1 MNSNNNA
8 KHLNGGDMLDRIN
21 DIKIRYKLWAIIGL
35 MSMGTTALILVSLT
49 SLFNSHV
56 DARKDRTQ
64 DILDIANTTLTSI
77 YQKQQSGELTTEQ
90 AKQQGITLLSSLT
103 YGDQQELW
111 IIDNNNRTLM
121 NAPITYKGSNI
132 PSSLSETLNTAS
144 LASKKP
150 YQSIEFEYQG
160 NDGIAHR
167 MIASAAT
174 FTPWNITII
183 ATASMN
189 AVIRFF
195 LSALVDYAILVSV
208 LTVLVGGTAL
218 YIIHLVTSRVTTL
231 CKTMTS
237 VQHSGD
243 LTQRVE
249 FSGLDEMGEMARAFN
264 SMMNDFQSIVR
275 NVSHSSE
282 TLDSIVGQTNK
293 STNKTAQGVSKQL
306 SNTSKA
312 AELMQSVMT
321 SVEDTLAIAERA
333 NTTTQ
338 ELGQHSKQGL
348 GVMNKANQDIQQLSI
363 EVGDAAQQIQKLR
376 EDVTHINERLGII
389 AEVADQTNLLA
400 LNAAIEAARAG
411 EQGRG
416 FAVVADEVRHLAQ
429 RSQLAAT
436 EIGGLI
442 DQLTQQT
449 LTTVEVMESARN
461 TANQGAEQTSQ
472 AGQAFTEIA
481 NGVLS
486 ISKLNSNISQ
496 AADRQYSS
504 SQMVHQTLESIANVC
519 EETNHNST
527 DIQTSVNNLQECASR
542 LRQLVHQFST

>member
-1 MNSNNNA
+1 
-8 KHLNGGDMLDRIN
+8 MLDRIN

-56 DARKDRTQ
+56 DARNDRTQ
-64 DILDIANTTLTSI
+64 DILDIVNSTLSPI
-77 YQKQQSGELTTEQ
+77 YKKQQSGELTADQ
-90 AKQQGITLLSSLT
+90 AKNQAITLLSAFK
-103 YGDQQELW
+103 YGNQQSLW
-111 IIDNNNRTLM
+111 IINKSNLTLI
-121 NAPITYKGSNI
+121 NAPIIYKNSHT
-132 PSSLSETLNTAS
+132 PAS
-144 LASKKP
+144 LTEALKNPQASSVEKN
-150 YQSIEFEYQG
+150 YQAITFEYQG
-160 NDGIAHR
+160 NDGTAHR
-167 MIASAAT
+167 MLASAYT

-183 ATASMN
+183 ATASMD
-189 AVIRFF
+189 AVMSFF
-195 LSALVDYAILVSV
+195 LNALVDYAILVSV

-218 YIIHLVTSRVTTL
+218 YIIHLVTSRVTSL

-249 FSGLDEMGEMARAFN
+249 FTGQDEMGEMSRAFN

-275 NVSHSSE
+275 NVGHSSE
-282 TLDSIVGQTNK
+282 TLDNIVGQTNR
-293 STNKTAQGVSKQL
+293 STQKTAQGVSKQL
-306 SNTSKA
+306 SNTEKA
-312 AELMQSVMT
+312 TDLMQSVMT
-321 SVEDTLAIAERA
+321 SVEDTLAIAEQA
-333 NTTTQ
+333 NHTTQ
-338 ELGQHSKQGL
+338 ELDQHSKQGL

-363 EVGDAAQQIQKLR
+363 EVGDAAIQIQKLR
-376 EDVTHINERLGII
+376 EAVTHINERLGII

-449 LTTVEVMESARN
+449 LTTVNVMESARN

-496 AADRQYSS
+496 AAERQYESS
-504 SQMVHQTLESIANVC
+504 KTVHQTLESIANVC
-519 EETNHNST
+519 EDTNHNST
-527 DIQTSVNNLQECASR
+527 DIQTSVNNLQECASQ

>member
-1 MNSNNNA
+1 
-8 KHLNGGDMLDRIN
+8 MLDRIN

-35 MSMGTTALILVSLT
+35 MSMGTTALILVSLS

-64 DILDIANTTLTSI
+64 DILDIVNTTLAPI
-77 YQKQQSGELTTEQ
+77 YNKQTSGELTAEAAKKQ
-90 AKQQGITLLSSLT
+90 AITLLSEFN
-103 YGDQQELW
+103 YGDQQSLW
-111 IIDNNNRTLM
+111 IINNNSQTLL
-121 NAPITYKGSNI
+121 NAPASYKSSAAPESLKKELNKAKASN
-132 PSSLSETLNTAS
+132 SGKQYKT
-144 LASKKP
+144 
-150 YQSIEFEYQG
+150 IEFEYQG
-160 NDGIAHR
+160 NQGKSHR
-167 MIASAAT
+167 MIASAST

-183 ATASMN
+183 ATASMD
-189 AVIRFF
+189 AVFSFF
-195 LSALVDYAILVSV
+195 LKALIDYAIVVGL

-218 YIIHLVTSRVTTL
+218 YIIHLVTSRVTSL

-249 FSGLDEMGEMARAFN
+249 FAGQDEMGEMARAFN

-275 NVSHSSE
+275 KVSHSSE
-282 TLDSIVGQTNK
+282 TLDGIVAQTNN
-293 STNKTAQGVSKQL
+293 STTKTAKGVTRQL
-306 SNTSKA
+306 SNTGKA
-312 AELMQSVMT
+312 TELMQGVMT
-321 SVEDTLAIAERA
+321 SVEDTLAIAEQA
-333 NTTTQ
+333 NNKTQ

-348 GVMNKANQDIQQLSI
+348 GVMNKANQDIQQLSV
-363 EVGDAAQQIQKLR
+363 EVGDAAKLIQQLR
-376 EDVTHINERLGII
+376 EDVTHINDRLGII

-416 FAVVADEVRHLAQ
+416 FAVVADEVRQLAQ
-429 RSQLAAT
+429 RSQHAAT

-472 AGQAFTEIA
+472 AGQAFTQIA

-486 ISKLNSNISQ
+486 ISQLNSSISK
-496 AADRQYSS
+496 AADRQFES
-504 SQMVHQTLESIANVC
+504 SQTVNQTLENIANIC

-527 DIQTSVNNLQECASR
+527 DIQTSVNNLQDCASQ

>member
-1 MNSNNNA
+1 
-8 KHLNGGDMLDRIN
+8 MLDRIN

-56 DARKDRTQ
+56 DARNDRTQ
-64 DILDIANTTLTSI
+64 DILDIVNSTLSPI
-77 YQKQQSGELTTEQ
+77 YKKQQSGELTADQ
-90 AKQQGITLLSSLT
+90 AKNQAITLLSAFK
-103 YGDQQELW
+103 YGNQQSLW
-111 IIDNNNRTLM
+111 IINKNNLTLI
-121 NAPITYKGSNI
+121 NAPITYKSSNT
-132 PSSLSETLNTAS
+132 PAS
-144 LASKKP
+144 LTEALKTPQTSSAEKN
-150 YQSIEFEYQG
+150 YQAITFEYQG
-160 NDGIAHR
+160 NDGTAHR
-167 MIASAAT
+167 MLASAYS

-183 ATASMN
+183 ATASMD
-189 AVIRFF
+189 AVMSFF
-195 LSALVDYAILVSV
+195 LNALIDYAILVSV
-208 LTVLVGGTAL
+208 LTLLVGGTAL
-218 YIIHLVTSRVTTL
+218 YIIHLVTSRVTSL

-249 FSGLDEMGEMARAFN
+249 FTGQDEMGEMSRAFN

-275 NVSHSSE
+275 NVGHSSE
-282 TLDSIVGQTNK
+282 TLDNIVGQTNR
-293 STNKTAQGVSKQL
+293 STQKTAQGVNKQL
-306 SNTSKA
+306 SNTEKA
-312 AELMQSVMT
+312 TDLMQSVMT
-321 SVEDTLAIAERA
+321 SVEDTLAIAEQA
-333 NTTTQ
+333 NHTTQ
-338 ELGQHSKQGL
+338 ELDQHSKQGL

-363 EVGDAAQQIQKLR
+363 EVGDAAIQIQKLR
-376 EDVTHINERLGII
+376 EAVTHINERLGII

-449 LTTVEVMESARN
+449 LTTVDVMETARN

-496 AADRQYSS
+496 AAERQYESS
-504 SQMVHQTLESIANVC
+504 KTVHQTLESIANVC
-519 EETNHNST
+519 EDTNHNST
-527 DIQTSVNNLQECASR
+527 DIQTSVNNLQECASQ

>member
-1 MNSNNNA
+1 
-8 KHLNGGDMLDRIN
+8 MLDRIN

-56 DARKDRTQ
+56 DARNDRTQ
-64 DILDIANTTLTSI
+64 DILDIVNSTLSPI
-77 YQKQQSGELTTEQ
+77 YKKQQSGELTADQ
-90 AKQQGITLLSSLT
+90 AKNQAITLLSAFK
-103 YGDQQELW
+103 YGNKQSLW
-111 IIDNNNRTLM
+111 IINKNNLTLI
-121 NAPITYKGSNI
+121 NAPITYKNNHT
-132 PSSLSETLNTAS
+132 PAS
-144 LASKKP
+144 LTEALKNPQASSVEKN
-150 YQSIEFEYQG
+150 YQAITFEYQG
-160 NDGIAHR
+160 NDGTAHR
-167 MIASAAT
+167 MLASAYT

-183 ATASMN
+183 ATASMD
-189 AVIRFF
+189 AVMSFF
-195 LSALVDYAILVSV
+195 LNALVDYAILVSV

-218 YIIHLVTSRVTTL
+218 YIIHLVTSRVTSL

-249 FSGLDEMGEMARAFN
+249 FTGQDEMGEMSRAFN

-275 NVSHSSE
+275 NVGHSSE
-282 TLDSIVGQTNK
+282 TLDNIVGQTNR
-293 STNKTAQGVSKQL
+293 STQKTAQGVSKQL
-306 SNTSKA
+306 SNTEKA
-312 AELMQSVMT
+312 TDLMQSVMT
-321 SVEDTLAIAERA
+321 SVEDTLAIAEQA
-333 NTTTQ
+333 NHTTQ
-338 ELGQHSKQGL
+338 ELDQHSKQGL

-363 EVGDAAQQIQKLR
+363 EVGDAAIQIQKLR
-376 EDVTHINERLGII
+376 EAVTHINERLGII

-449 LTTVEVMESARN
+449 LTTVNVMESARN

-496 AADRQYSS
+496 AAERQYESS
-504 SQMVHQTLESIANVC
+504 KTVHQTLESIANVC
-519 EETNHNST
+519 EDTNHNST
-527 DIQTSVNNLQECASR
+527 DIQTSVNNLQECASQ

>member
-1 MNSNNNA
+1 
-8 KHLNGGDMLDRIN
+8 MLDRIN

-56 DARKDRTQ
+56 DARNDRTQ
-64 DILDIANTTLTSI
+64 DILDIVNSTLSPI
-77 YQKQQSGELTTEQ
+77 YKKQQSGELTADQ
-90 AKQQGITLLSSLT
+90 AKNQAITLLSAFK
-103 YGDQQELW
+103 YGNQQSLW
-111 IIDNNNRTLM
+111 IINKNNLTLI
-121 NAPITYKGSNI
+121 NAPITYKNNHT
-132 PSSLSETLNTAS
+132 PAS
-144 LASKKP
+144 LTEALKNTQASSVEKN
-150 YQSIEFEYQG
+150 YQAITFEYQG
-160 NDGIAHR
+160 NDGTAHR
-167 MIASAAT
+167 MLASAYT

-183 ATASMN
+183 ATASMD
-189 AVIRFF
+189 AVMSFF
-195 LSALVDYAILVSV
+195 LNALVDYAILVSV

-218 YIIHLVTSRVTTL
+218 YIIHLVTSRVTSL

-249 FSGLDEMGEMARAFN
+249 FTGQDEMGEMSRAFN

-275 NVSHSSE
+275 NVGHSSE
-282 TLDSIVGQTNK
+282 TLDNIVGQTNR
-293 STNKTAQGVSKQL
+293 STQKTAQGVNKQL
-306 SNTSKA
+306 SNTEKA
-312 AELMQSVMT
+312 TDLMQSVMT
-321 SVEDTLAIAERA
+321 SVEDTLAIAEQA
-333 NTTTQ
+333 NHTTQ
-338 ELGQHSKQGL
+338 ELDQHSKQGL

-363 EVGDAAQQIQKLR
+363 EVGDAAIQIQKLR
-376 EDVTHINERLGII
+376 EAVTHINERLGII

-449 LTTVEVMESARN
+449 LTTVDVMETARN

-496 AADRQYSS
+496 AAERQYESS
-504 SQMVHQTLESIANVC
+504 KTVHQTLESIANVC
-519 EETNHNST
+519 EDTNHNST
-527 DIQTSVNNLQECASR
+527 DIQTSVNNLQECASQ

>member
-1 MNSNNNA
+1 
-8 KHLNGGDMLDRIN
+8 MLDRIN

-56 DARKDRTQ
+56 DARNDRTQ
-64 DILDIANTTLTSI
+64 DILDIVNSTLSPI
-77 YQKQQSGELTTEQ
+77 YKKQQSGELTADQ
-90 AKQQGITLLSSLT
+90 AKNQAITLLSAFK
-103 YGDQQELW
+103 YGNQQSLW
-111 IIDNNNRTLM
+111 IINKNNLTLI
-121 NAPITYKGSNI
+121 NAPITYNNNHT
-132 PSSLSETLNTAS
+132 PAS
-144 LASKKP
+144 LTEALKNPQASSVEKN
-150 YQSIEFEYQG
+150 YQAITFEYQG
-160 NDGIAHR
+160 NDGTAHR
-167 MIASAAT
+167 MLASAYT

-183 ATASMN
+183 ATASMD
-189 AVIRFF
+189 AVMSFF
-195 LSALVDYAILVSV
+195 LNALVDYAILVSV

-218 YIIHLVTSRVTTL
+218 YIIHLVTSRVTSL

-249 FSGLDEMGEMARAFN
+249 FTGQDEMGEMSRAFN

-275 NVSHSSE
+275 NVGHSSE
-282 TLDSIVGQTNK
+282 TLDNIVGQTNR
-293 STNKTAQGVSKQL
+293 STQKTAQGVNKQL
-306 SNTSKA
+306 SNTEKA
-312 AELMQSVMT
+312 TDLMQSVMT
-321 SVEDTLAIAERA
+321 SVEDTLAIAEQA
-333 NTTTQ
+333 NHTTQ
-338 ELGQHSKQGL
+338 ELDQHSKQGL

-363 EVGDAAQQIQKLR
+363 EVGDAAIQIQKLR
-376 EDVTHINERLGII
+376 EAVTHINERLGII

-449 LTTVEVMESARN
+449 LTTVDVMESARN

-496 AADRQYSS
+496 AAERQYESS
-504 SQMVHQTLESIANVC
+504 KTVHQTLESIANVC
-519 EETNHNST
+519 EDTNHNST
-527 DIQTSVNNLQECASR
+527 DIQTSVNNLQECASQ

>member
-1 MNSNNNA
+1 
-8 KHLNGGDMLDRIN
+8 MLDRIN

-56 DARKDRTQ
+56 DARNDRTQ
-64 DILDIANTTLTSI
+64 DILDIVNSTLSPI
-77 YQKQQSGELTTEQ
+77 YKKQQSGELTADQ
-90 AKQQGITLLSSLT
+90 AKNQAITLLSAFK
-103 YGDQQELW
+103 YGNQQSLW
-111 IIDNNNRTLM
+111 IINKNNLTLI
-121 NAPITYKGSNI
+121 NAPITYKNNHT
-132 PSSLSETLNTAS
+132 PAS
-144 LASKKP
+144 LTEALKNPQASSVEKN
-150 YQSIEFEYQG
+150 YQAITFEYQG
-160 NDGIAHR
+160 NDGTAHR
-167 MIASAAT
+167 MLASAFT

-183 ATASMN
+183 ATASMD
-189 AVIRFF
+189 AVMSFF
-195 LSALVDYAILVSV
+195 LNALVDYAILVSV

-218 YIIHLVTSRVTTL
+218 YIIHLVTSRVTSL

-249 FSGLDEMGEMARAFN
+249 FTGQDEMGEMSRAFN

-275 NVSHSSE
+275 NVGHSSE
-282 TLDSIVGQTNK
+282 TLDNIVGQTNR
-293 STNKTAQGVSKQL
+293 STQKTAQGVSKQL
-306 SNTSKA
+306 SNTEKA
-312 AELMQSVMT
+312 TDLMQSVMT
-321 SVEDTLAIAERA
+321 SVEDTLAIAEQA
-333 NTTTQ
+333 NHTTQ
-338 ELGQHSKQGL
+338 ELDQHSKQGL

-363 EVGDAAQQIQKLR
+363 EVGDAAIQIQKLR
-376 EDVTHINERLGII
+376 EAVTHINERLGII

-449 LTTVEVMESARN
+449 LTTVDVMETARN

-496 AADRQYSS
+496 AAERQYESS
-504 SQMVHQTLESIANVC
+504 KTVHQTLESIANVC
-519 EETNHNST
+519 EDTNHNST
-527 DIQTSVNNLQECASR
+527 DIQTSVNNLQECASQ

>member
-1 MNSNNNA
+1 
-8 KHLNGGDMLDRIN
+8 MLDRIN

-35 MSMGTTALILVSLT
+35 MSMGTTALILVSLS

-56 DARKDRTQ
+56 DARKDRAQ
-64 DILDIANTTLTSI
+64 DILDIVNTTLSPI
-77 YQKQQSGELTTEQ
+77 FNKQTSGELSVEEAKKQ
-90 AKQQGITLLSSLT
+90 AISLLSEFR
-103 YGDQQELW
+103 YGDQQSLW
-111 IIDNNNRTLM
+111 VINTNSQTLL
-121 NAPITYKGSNI
+121 NAPAAYDSSIS
-132 PSSLSETLNTAS
+132 PSSLTEEL
-144 LASKKP
+144 SKPLGIVSNKN
-150 YQSIEFEYQG
+150 YQTIEFEYQD
-160 NDGIAHR
+160 NNNKVHR
-167 MIASAAT
+167 MIAAAST
-174 FTPWNITII
+174 FAPWNITIV
-183 ATASMN
+183 ATASMD
-189 AVIRFF
+189 AVINFF
-195 LSALVDYAILVSV
+195 LKALIDYAIVVGL

-218 YIIHLVTSRVTTL
+218 YIIHLVTSRITSL
-231 CKTMTS
+231 CTTMTS

-249 FSGLDEMGEMARAFN
+249 FTGQDEMGEMAQAFN

-282 TLDSIVGQTNK
+282 TLDSIVGQTNN
-293 STNKTAQGVSKQL
+293 STTKTAQGVARQL
-306 SNTSKA
+306 SNTGKA
-312 AELMQSVMT
+312 TELMQSVMT
-321 SVEDTLAIAERA
+321 SVEDTLTIAEQA
-333 NTTTQ
+333 NSTTQ

-348 GVMNKANQDIQQLSI
+348 GVMDKANQDIQQLSV
-363 EVGDAAQQIQKLR
+363 EVGDAAKQIQQLR
-376 EDVTHINERLGII
+376 EDVTHINDRLGII

-416 FAVVADEVRHLAQ
+416 FAVVADEVRQLAQ

-449 LTTVEVMESARN
+449 LATVEVMESARN
-461 TANQGAEQTSQ
+461 TASQGAEQTSQ
-472 AGQAFTEIA
+472 AGQAFTQIA

-486 ISKLNSNISQ
+486 ITELNSSISK
-496 AADRQYSS
+496 AADRQFES
-504 SQMVHQTLESIANVC
+504 SQAVNQTLENIASIC

-527 DIQTSVNNLQECASR
+527 DIQTSVNNLQDCASQ

>member
-1 MNSNNNA
+1 
-8 KHLNGGDMLDRIN
+8 MLDRIN

-64 DILDIANTTLTSI
+64 DILDIANTTLSTI
-77 YQKQQSGELTTEQ
+77 YQQQQSGELTAEQ
-90 AKQQGITLLSSLT
+90 AKQQGITLLSNLT

-111 IIDNNNRTLM
+111 IIDKNNRTLM
-121 NAPITYKGSNI
+121 NAPTTYQSSTLPN
-132 PSSLSETLNTAS
+132 SLSGALNTTS
-144 LASKKP
+144 LLDKKKYP
-150 YQSIEFEYQG
+150 STEFEYQG

-167 MIASAAT
+167 MIASVST
-174 FTPWNITII
+174 FTPWNITIV
-183 ATASMN
+183 ATASMD
-189 AVIRFF
+189 AVMSFF
-195 LSALVDYAILVSV
+195 LRALVDYAILVGV

-218 YIIHLVTSRVTTL
+218 YIIHLVTSRVTSL

-282 TLDSIVGQTNK
+282 TLDSIVEQTNK
-293 STNKTAQGVSKQL
+293 STNKTAQGVAKQL
-306 SNTSKA
+306 SHTSKA

-321 SVEDTLAIAERA
+321 SVEETLAIAERA

-496 AADRQYSS
+496 AADRQYAS
-504 SQMVHQTLESIANVC
+504 SQTVHQTLDSIANVC

>member
-1 MNSNNNA
+1 
-8 KHLNGGDMLDRIN
+8 MLARIN

-35 MSMGTTALILVSLT
+35 MSMGTAALILVSLS
-49 SLFNSHV
+49 SLFNSHM

-64 DILDIANTTLTSI
+64 DILDIVNATLSPI
-77 YQKQQSGELTTEQ
+77 YQQQNTGELTSEQ
-90 AKQQGITLLSSLT
+90 AKQHAIQRLSELH
-103 YGDQQELW
+103 YGDQQRLW
-111 IIDNNNRTLM
+111 IVDSNKYTLL
-121 NAPITYKGSNI
+121 NAP
-132 PSSLSETLNTAS
+132 SLSQESRTPTA
-144 LASKKP
+144 LIKALKDAKNKHTTAP
-150 YQSIEFEYQG
+150 YQALEFDYSDITG
-160 NDGIAHR
+160 TTHR
-167 MIASAAT
+167 MIASASDFA
-174 FTPWNITII
+174 PWTITII
-183 ATASMN
+183 ATASMD
-189 AVIRFF
+189 AVIDFF
-195 LSALVDYAILVSV
+195 LQALIEYVILVGV
-208 LTVLVGGTAL
+208 LTLFVGGTAL
-218 YIIHLVTSRVTTL
+218 YIIHLVTSRVTSL
-231 CKTMTS
+231 CQTMTS

-249 FSGLDEMGEMARAFN
+249 FTGGDEMGEMARAFN
-264 SMMNDFQSIVR
+264 DMMNDFQSIVR

-282 TLDSIVGQTNK
+282 TLDNIVSQTNQ
-293 STNKTAQGVSKQL
+293 STHKTAQGVAEQL

-312 AELMQSVMT
+312 TELMHDVMT
-321 SVEDTLAIAERA
+321 SVEDTLTIAEQA

-363 EVGDAAQQIQKLR
+363 EVGGAAQQIQTLR
-376 EDVTHINERLGII
+376 KDVSHINERLGII

-449 LTTVEVMESARN
+449 LVAVEVMESARN

-472 AGQAFTEIA
+472 AGQAFTKIA

-486 ISKLNSNISQ
+486 ISKLNSAISQ
-496 AADRQYSS
+496 AADHQYES
-504 SQMVHQTLESIANVC
+504 SQTVHQTLASIANIC
-519 EETNHNST
+519 EATKHNST
-527 DIQTSVNNLQECASR
+527 DIQTSVNNLQDCASQ
-542 LRQLVHQFST
+542 LRQRVHQFST

>member
-1 MNSNNNA
+1 
-8 KHLNGGDMLDRIN
+8 MLDRIN

-56 DARKDRTQ
+56 DARNDRTQ
-64 DILDIANTTLTSI
+64 DILDIVNSTLSPI
-77 YQKQQSGELTTEQ
+77 YKKQQSGELTADQ
-90 AKQQGITLLSSLT
+90 AKNQAITLLSAFK
-103 YGDQQELW
+103 YGNQQSLW
-111 IIDNNNRTLM
+111 IINKNNLTLI
-121 NAPITYKGSNI
+121 NAPITYNNNHT
-132 PSSLSETLNTAS
+132 PAS
-144 LASKKP
+144 LTEALKNTQASSVEKN
-150 YQSIEFEYQG
+150 YQAITFEYQG
-160 NDGIAHR
+160 NDGTAHR
-167 MIASAAT
+167 MLASAYT

-183 ATASMN
+183 ATASMD
-189 AVIRFF
+189 AVMSFF
-195 LSALVDYAILVSV
+195 LNALVDYAILVSV

-218 YIIHLVTSRVTTL
+218 YIIHLVTSRVTSL

-249 FSGLDEMGEMARAFN
+249 FTGQDEMGEMSRAFN

-275 NVSHSSE
+275 NVGHSSE
-282 TLDSIVGQTNK
+282 TLDNIVGQTNR
-293 STNKTAQGVSKQL
+293 STQKTAQGVSKQL
-306 SNTSKA
+306 SNTEKA
-312 AELMQSVMT
+312 TDLMQSVMT
-321 SVEDTLAIAERA
+321 SVEDTLAIAEQA
-333 NTTTQ
+333 NHTTQ
-338 ELGQHSKQGL
+338 ELDQHSKQGL

-363 EVGDAAQQIQKLR
+363 EVGDAAIQIQKLR
-376 EDVTHINERLGII
+376 EAVTHINERLGII

-449 LTTVEVMESARN
+449 LTTVDVMETARN

-496 AADRQYSS
+496 AAERQYESS
-504 SQMVHQTLESIANVC
+504 KTVHQTLESIANVC
-519 EETNHNST
+519 EDTNHNST
-527 DIQTSVNNLQECASR
+527 DIQTSVNNLQECASQ

>member
-1 MNSNNNA
+1 
-8 KHLNGGDMLDRIN
+8 MLDRIN

-64 DILDIANTTLTSI
+64 DILDIVNTTLSPI
-77 YQKQQSGELTTEQ
+77 YKKQTSGELSADK
-90 AKQQGITLLSSLT
+90 AKQEAITLLSEFS
-103 YGDQQELW
+103 YGDQQSLW
-111 IIDNNNRTLM
+111 IVNKNSRTLL
-121 NAPITYKGSNI
+121 NAPANYKSSTLP
-132 PSSLSETLNTAS
+132 PSLTDELNKTKQET
-144 LASKKP
+144 SKKN
-150 YQSIEFEYQG
+150 YQTIVFEYQG
-160 NDGIAHR
+160 NDGTAHK
-167 MIASAAT
+167 MIASAST

-183 ATASMN
+183 ATASMDE
-189 AVIRFF
+189 VINFF
-195 LSALVDYAILVSV
+195 LRALIDYAIVVGL

-218 YIIHLVTSRVTTL
+218 YIIHLVTSRVTSL

-249 FSGLDEMGEMARAFN
+249 FSGQDEMGEMARAFN

-282 TLDSIVGQTNK
+282 TLDSIVSQTNN
-293 STNKTAQGVSKQL
+293 STTKTAQGVARQL

-312 AELMQSVMT
+312 TELMQDVMN
-321 SVEDTLAIAERA
+321 SVEDTLAIAEQA
-333 NTTTQ
+333 NNKTQ

-348 GVMNKANQDIQQLSI
+348 GVMSKANQDIQQLSV
-363 EVGDAAQQIQKLR
+363 EVGDAAKQIQQLR
-376 EDVTHINERLGII
+376 EDVSHINDRLGII

-416 FAVVADEVRHLAQ
+416 FAVVADEVRQLAQ

-472 AGQAFTEIA
+472 AGQAFTQIT

-486 ISKLNSNISQ
+486 ISKLNSSISQ
-496 AADRQYSS
+496 AADRQHES
-504 SQMVHQTLESIANVC
+504 SQTVHQTLESIANVC
-519 EETNHNST
+519 EETKHNST
-527 DIQTSVNNLQECASR
+527 DIQTSVNNLQECASQ

>member
-1 MNSNNNA
+1 M
-8 KHLNGGDMLDRIN
+8 LNRIN

-35 MSMGTTALILVSLT
+35 MSMGTAALILVSLT

-56 DARKDRTQ
+56 EARKDRTQ
-64 DILDIANTTLTSI
+64 DILDIANSLFSPI
-77 YQKQQSGELTTEQ
+77 YEQQQSGKLTSEK
-90 AKQQGITLLSSLT
+90 AKQQAITLLSELHYGNQQSLWIVDTNNNTLLNSPLSYSDTRPPNSLT
-103 YGDQQELW
+103 QALKETQRVATS
-111 IIDNNNRTLM
+111 DNKHST
-121 NAPITYKGSNI
+121 
-132 PSSLSETLNTAS
+132 
-144 LASKKP
+144 
-150 YQSIEFEYQG
+150 IEFEYKG
-160 NDGIAHR
+160 KNNTNHH
-167 MIASAAT
+167 MIAST
-174 FTPWNITII
+174 THFTPWKMTIV
-183 ATASMN
+183 ATTPMD
-189 AVIRFF
+189 AVVNFF
-195 LSALVDYAILVSV
+195 LTALVDYAILVGV

-218 YIIHLVTSRVTTL
+218 YIIHLVTSRVTAL

-249 FSGLDEMGEMARAFN
+249 FTGLDEMGEMARAFN

-282 TLDSIVGQTNK
+282 TLDTIVEQTNNA
-293 STNKTAQGVSKQL
+293 TNKTVQGVEKQL
-306 SNTSKA
+306 SNTSQA
-312 AELMQSVMT
+312 TALMQSVIT
-321 SVEDTLAIAERA
+321 SVENTLSIAEQA
-333 NTTTQ
+333 NNTAQ

-348 GVMNKANQDIQQLSI
+348 GVMNKANQDIQQLSH
-363 EVGDAAQQIQKLR
+363 EVGDAAVQIQTLR
-376 EDVTHINERLGII
+376 EDVSHINERLGII

-442 DQLTQQT
+442 EQLTQQT
-449 LTTVEVMESARN
+449 LNTVEVMELARN

-472 AGQAFTEIA
+472 AGQAFTDIA

-486 ISKLNSNISQ
+486 ISELNSDISQ
-496 AADRQYSS
+496 AADRQYES
-504 SQMVHQTLESIANVC
+504 SQTVHQTLESIAGIC
-519 EETNHNST
+519 EETDHNST
-527 DIQTSVNNLQECASR
+527 QIQTSVNSLQQCASQ

>member
-1 MNSNNNA
+1 MP

-64 DILDIANTTLTSI
+64 DILDIANSTLSTI
-77 YQKQQSGELTTEQ
+77 YQQQQSGELTAEQ
-90 AKQQGITLLSSLT
+90 AKQQGITLLSNLT

-111 IIDNNNRTLM
+111 IIDKNNRTLM
-121 NAPITYKGSNI
+121 NAPTTYQSSTLPN
-132 PSSLSETLNTAS
+132 SLSGALNTTS
-144 LASKKP
+144 LLDKQK
-150 YQSIEFEYQG
+150 YQSTEFEYQG

-167 MIASAAT
+167 MIASVST
-174 FTPWNITII
+174 FTPWNITIV
-183 ATASMN
+183 ATASMD
-189 AVIRFF
+189 AVMSFF
-195 LSALVDYAILVSV
+195 LRALVDYAILVGV

-218 YIIHLVTSRVTTL
+218 YIIHLVTSRVTSL

-282 TLDSIVGQTNK
+282 TLDSIVEQTNK
-293 STNKTAQGVSKQL
+293 STNKTAQGVAKQL
-306 SNTSKA
+306 SHTSKA

-321 SVEDTLAIAERA
+321 SVEETLAIAERA

-496 AADRQYSS
+496 AADRQYAS
-504 SQMVHQTLESIANVC
+504 SQTVHQTLDSIANVC